1 MFRKLMILAMVGALG
16 VAAAGVTLASATSRD
31 GRSSK
36 VISLEERGTDF
47 AYVAAEPAGFL
58 GDYLVFHA
66 DLFDSAGVKVG
77 TDGGTC
83 VFTSAAGESQ
93 CVATLSFAGGDVT
106 TQGLNTDPTIPFEAV
121 FAVTGGTGE
130 FKGAA
135 GELDVEQ
142 LSEVLANLTLR
153 LTRGGSGGGD
163 DDD

>member
-1 MFRKLMILAMVGALG
+1 MLKKLMILAMVGALG
-16 VAAAGVTLASATSRD
+16 LAAGGVTLASATSRD

-36 VISLEERGTDF
+36 VIQLEERGTDF
-47 AYVAAEPAGFL
+47 AFVEADPPGLLA
-58 GDYLVFHA
+58 DYLVFHA
-66 DLFDSAGVKVG
+66 DLFDPAGVKVG

-130 FKGAA
+130 FKGTA
-135 GELDVEQ
+135 GELEVEQ

-153 LTRGGSGGGD
+153 LTRGGAGDND
-163 DDD
+163 DD